1 MMKTYW
7 LLGSDGMCSL
17 INTEESNTPQ
27 SRNETDKALPNSSV
41 RLPREDLPREDLEIK
56 GTLYFMYYET

>member
-17 INTEESNTPQ
+17 INTEESNTPE
-27 SRNETDKALPNSSV
+27 SRNETDKALSNSTV
-41 RLPREDLPREDLEIK
+41 PLPREDLEIK